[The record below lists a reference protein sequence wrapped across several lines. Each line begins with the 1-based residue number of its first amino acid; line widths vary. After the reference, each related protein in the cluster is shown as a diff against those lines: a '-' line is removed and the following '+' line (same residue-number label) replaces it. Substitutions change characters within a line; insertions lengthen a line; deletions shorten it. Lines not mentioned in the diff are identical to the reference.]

1 MVIRRLTRMRA
12 WIVIAAAGLVL
23 AASAA
28 VLIARDEPQETF
40 CTMEGMIA
48 PGGEVLGRSTSRDC
62 QFVDGDGD
70 LLTTVPNGEPLCYGE
85 VMRIVSCDEPGAR
98 RPG

>member
-1 MVIRRLTRMRA
+1 MRA

-23 AASAA
+23 AAGAA
-28 VLIARDEPQETF
+28 VLLARDEPQETF

-48 PGGEVLGRSTSRDC
+48 PGGEILGRSTSHDC

-70 LLTTVPNGEPLCYGE
+70 LLTIVPNGEPLCYNE
-85 VMRIVSCDEPGAR
+85 ATRVVSCDDQGSR